1 MILGGQLHF
10 NTFVGRVD
18 KNNIKDIKR
27 SAMPQKYV
35 QMLRRI
41 WHVGL
46 HATNLQDF
54 QHRSLLVSLR

>member
-27 SAMPQKYV
+27 SAMLQKFA
-35 QMLRRI
+35 QRLRRI
-41 WHVGL
+41 WLVAL

-54 QHRSLLVSLR
+54 QHRSI

>member
-27 SAMPQKYV
+27 SAMLQKFV
-35 QMLRRI
+35 QGYDEFD
-41 WHVGL
+41 V
-46 HATNLQDF
+46 
-54 QHRSLLVSLR
+54 

>member
-27 SAMPQKYV
+27 SAMLQKFV
-35 QMLRRI
+35 QSLRRI
-41 WHVGL
+41 RLVAL
-46 HATNLQDF
+46 HATNLKDF
-54 QHRSLLVSLR
+54 QHRSI

>member
-18 KNNIKDIKR
+18 KNNIKDNKR
-27 SAMPQKYV
+27 SAMLQKFV
-35 QMLRRI
+35 QRLRRI
-41 WHVGL
+41 CLVAL

-54 QHRSLLVSLR
+54 QHRSI